1 MFSSTPSGGADPYV
15 PGHGDLAF
23 GVDSYDLTFDYTP
36 AGNRLDATAVL
47 ACRIVDDVPEAS
59 LDDGGVRRIELD
71 LHHRLKVAK
80 LTVSGAKMARFG
92 QERSRLFI
100 RFAQPLA
107 PGARFTVTVAYKGSP
122 GPMRGLDGDAERP
135 QCTE

>member
-23 GVDSYDLTFDYTP
+23 GVDSYDLTLDYTP

-80 LTVSGAKMARFG
+80 LTVSGATTRASDPSSIPVEPIEPSVFADLFETAV
-92 QERSRLFI
+92 ER
-100 RFAQPLA
+100 
-107 PGARFTVTVAYKGSP
+107 VTTP
-122 GPMRGLDGDAERP
+122 
-135 QCTE
+135 